1 MCTVLPFSFSTL
13 ILSQTFTFLVRF
25 SVRGLQGEQASGQ
38 ASVRGVKSIGI
49 AGVDL
54 VQKQDSCD
62 PEVGRTG
69 SCQRYPGLDS
79 LMFDVGEWG

>member
-1 MCTVLPFSFSTL
+1 MSRHLDRRQL
-13 ILSQTFTFLVRF
+13 
-25 SVRGLQGEQASGQ
+25 GA
-38 ASVRGVKSIGI
+38 VKSIGI

-79 LMFDVGEWG
+79 LMFDVGGMGVRTTHSGFGLAGEDSAACAGVLQTRQEA